1 MSKIEEVRAEMM
13 KAMKSGDKARKDVL
27 SLLLSALKAK
37 WVDKHEDLTAEEE
50 NAVIQKEIRQTKE
63 TMETAPASRTDIQ
76 EQCRYSLSVLE
87 EFAPKGLSDEE
98 VGAMIRGA
106 LEQLGIS
113 APVPQDRGRVMKA
126 VMSQVKGRADGAVV
140 SRMVAEACGVKS

>member
-37 WVDKHEDLTAEEE
+37 WVDKHADLTAEEE
-50 NAVIQKEIRQTKE
+50 NEVIGKEIRQTKE
-63 TMETAPASRTDIQ
+63 TMETAPASRTDIM

-87 EFAPKGLSDEE
+87 EFAPKGLSEEE
-98 VGAMIRGA
+98 VAAIIRSAM
-106 LEQLGIS
+106 EQLGIS
-113 APVPQDRGRVMKA
+113 APSPKDRGRLMKTVMP
-126 VMSQVKGRADGAVV
+126 QVKGRADGAVV
-140 SRMVAEACGVKS
+140 SRMVAEACGMH